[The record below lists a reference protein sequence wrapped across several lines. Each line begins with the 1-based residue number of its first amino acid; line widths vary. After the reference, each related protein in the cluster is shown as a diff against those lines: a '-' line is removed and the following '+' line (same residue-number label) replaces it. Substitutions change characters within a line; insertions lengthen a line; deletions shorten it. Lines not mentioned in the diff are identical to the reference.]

1 MRVAHA
7 APHLEGVCWGLVVRE
22 DSRVGVHMGIL
33 YVLDVPDIFMYS
45 NILVALK
52 TTLLEENTHQML
64 VDFSSGV

>member
-33 YVLDVPDIFMYS
+33 YVLDVPDIFSVVYTFFTEII
-45 NILVALK
+45 N
-52 TTLLEENTHQML
+52 
-64 VDFSSGV
+64 